1 MGKRRPSIRRSLLSY
16 LGALFLMGTAS
27 LFLAALG
34 YGRSAANLSYD
45 RLLKASALSIAE
57 NVASVDGRV
66 RVDLPYAALDLL
78 AMAPEDRVF
87 YRVATG
93 NGRTVIGYRDLPT
106 APHRVA
112 SEEPLYFDAPYAGEM
127 VRFVALSRF
136 VADPATRGWALVQ
149 VGQTR
154 RSRAAL
160 TREIVW
166 RATLPIAA
174 LTLIALALVWFGV
187 RHAMAPLI
195 RIEHELL
202 AREPSEL
209 QPLAGPVPIELTA
222 LIDSLNR
229 FMARLA
235 TNHEALQAFIGEASH
250 QMRTPL
256 ASVRAQAQIA
266 LDEEDPAQLRRS
278 LEAIER
284 NSTHLSRL
292 LNQLL
297 SDTTVVHRAE
307 VRHLGELDLAQVVEQ
322 AIQQV
327 LPQFGSPPELRIG
340 CTGDTRLRGDALM
353 LGEAVKNLV
362 DNALC
367 HGTSEHRV
375 VEIEVHGHADHCSV
389 SVSDRGPGIEPLEA
403 ERVFE
408 RFARG
413 RNAAVGGAGLGLAI
427 VRRVVESHDGRLS
440 LENRTGGGLTVRM
453 ELPRPCQ

>member
-1 MGKRRPSIRRSLLSY
+1 MGKRRPSIRRTLLSY
-16 LGALFLMGTAS
+16 LGALFLMGTAA
-27 LFLAALG
+27 LFVAALG

-45 RLLKASALSIAE
+45 RLLTASALSIAE

-66 RVDLPYAALDLL
+66 RVDLPYSALDLL

-87 YRVATG
+87 YRVATS
-93 NGRTVIGYRDLPT
+93 NGRTVIGYGDLPT
-106 APHRVA
+106 PPHRAA
-112 SEEPLYFDAPYAGEM
+112 SEEPRYFDAPYAGEP
-127 VRFVALSRF
+127 VRFVVLNRF
-136 VADPATRGWALVQ
+136 ITDPTAQGWALVQ

-154 RSRAAL
+154 RVRAAL
-160 TREIVW
+160 AREIVW

-174 LTLIALALVWFGV
+174 LTLIALLLVWFGV
-187 RHAMAPLI
+187 RHAMTPLV
-195 RIEHELL
+195 RMEHDLL
-202 AREPSEL
+202 ARDPSEL
-209 QPLAGPVPIELTA
+209 HPLAGPVPIELTT
-222 LIDSLNR
+222 LIGNLNR

-235 TNHEALQAFIGEASH
+235 ANLEALQAFIGEASH

-284 NSTHLSRL
+284 NATHLSRL

-297 SDTTVVHRAE
+297 SDTTVIHRAD
-307 VRHLGELDLAQVVEQ
+307 VRRLEELDLAQVVEQ

-327 LPQFGSPPELRIG
+327 LPQFGSPPEIRVG
-340 CTGDTRLRGDALM
+340 CSGDTLLRGDALM

-367 HGTSEHRV
+367 HGASEHPV
-375 VEIEVHGHADHCSV
+375 VEIEVRGHANHCSV
-389 SVSDRGPGIEPLEA
+389 SVSDRGPGIEPQDA

-413 RNAAVGGAGLGLAI
+413 RNAAAGGAGLGLAI
-427 VRRVVESHDGRLS
+427 VKRVVASHDGRLS
-440 LENRTGGGLTVRM
+440 LETRAGGGLTVSI
-453 ELPRPCQ
+453 ELPRAPP